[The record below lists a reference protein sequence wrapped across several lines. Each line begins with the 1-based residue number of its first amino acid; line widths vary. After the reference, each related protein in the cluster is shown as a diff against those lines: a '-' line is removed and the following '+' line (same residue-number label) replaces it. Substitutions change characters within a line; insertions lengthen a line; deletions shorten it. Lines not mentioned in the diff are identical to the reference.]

1 MEIIPAIDLIDGK
14 CVRLSEGDYSR
25 KTIYQEDPLEV
36 ALRLQG
42 SGIRRLH
49 LVDLDGAG
57 GMSLR
62 NLPVLTRIAA
72 KTSLVIDFGGGIKTT
87 QSVRRVLQA
96 GAEMVNVGSVLVK
109 DPELFAQWIT
119 EFGPGKF
126 LPGADV
132 QDKKVRI
139 HGWKENT
146 GLDLIPFIGNLMDQ
160 GMGTIFCTDISKDG
174 MMEGPSLDL
183 YREILEYYPFLHLVA
198 SGGVSS
204 LADLVALKEAGCAG
218 AIVGKALY
226 EGKITVD
233 QLEKFVI
240 ES

>member
-119 EFGPGKF
+119 AFGPGKF

-218 AIVGKALY
+218 AIVGKAL
-226 EGKITVD
+226 
-233 QLEKFVI
+233 
-240 ES
+240 